1 MDMPCALALA
11 IAASIPFHQKVFFFC
26 WTWPHAIPAS
36 QRRMLPIF
44 AIGFSPLAICGTCI
58 PNATSGIGLAATAM
72 GATATVE
79 PSSAALVSAAV
90 IIRRI
95 EEALPFTIHVLPNR
109 CARMLTRGLP
119 KTSERHLHRGK

>member
-1 MDMPCALALA
+1 MNTTGSPGHRYQFRVVCKKVYEV
-11 IAASIPFHQKVFFFC
+11 ASNP
-26 WTWPHAIPAS
+26 WTFDTTN
-36 QRRMLPIF
+36 R
-44 AIGFSPLAICGTCI
+44 TI

-95 EEALPFTIHVLPNR
+95 EEALPLRIRVLPNR
-109 CARMLTRGLP
+109 CDRMLTLAVL
-119 KTSERHLHRGK
+119 KTT